1 MYYVYI
7 ISSTIRNYTY
17 IGITNSLERRINQH
31 NSGYN
36 KTTKP
41 YRPFKLIYFEELK
54 DRKEARVREKYF
66 KSGVGREKIKLLKLR
81 AGLLYK
87 IYVKSIHFH
96 RLIFQNVFAMM
107 KIYKIFYK
115 L

>member
-81 AGLLYK
+81 AGL
-87 IYVKSIHFH
+87 STD
-96 RLIFQNVFAMM
+96 R
-107 KIYKIFYK
+107 
-115 L
+115 